1 METEVETGSG
11 GVGAGLR
18 KGEFTGS
25 IPFGTAQPVL
35 RVGWP
40 CCSDALCWDGHE
52 SPCLDYQL
60 CL

>member
-25 IPFGTAQPVL
+25 IPFGTQPVL
-35 RVGWP
+35 SL
-40 CCSDALCWDGHE
+40 CSGLGGPAA
-52 SPCLDYQL
+52 
-60 CL
+60 